1 MGSIF
6 FFLSWRL
13 TSSLS
18 LIQKGT
24 ISITTFIVFFLLWS
38 PTSVSFLHLFSSPL
52 IVTIIITC
60 NSIFATPSQLLPL
73 FFFITTIRCV
83 SCPVCVCCYPFP
95 RSSPSSPS
103 SRQHHQLLIT
113 LLCCCQSCS
122 IDVTAVI
129 VIVVAIASASP
140 VLHQQRC
147 EQPLQARKFS
157 LFFPYRIILLLRA

>member
-1 MGSIF
+1 MGSILLP
-6 FFLSWRL
+6 FLAINLFSVSDPERHDQHHHL
-13 TSSLS
+13 HRFLLALVTN
-18 LIQKGT
+18 
-24 ISITTFIVFFLLWS
+24 ISII
-38 PTSVSFLHLFSSPL
+38 SSPL
-52 IVTIIITC
+52 LFPFDRHYHHHLQFYF
-60 NSIFATPSQLLPL
+60 FATPSQLLPL

-122 IDVTAVI
+122 IDVAAVI